1 MTSLQAVHGDAF
13 GRDGIVGFGE
23 VHVLIHRYQRQTRR
37 IAATITTAAI
47 IVVESLNEEIVNGG
61 REINSI
67 GQGETIRGHVAYGE
81 GERTGTGH
89 DLMVM

>member
-23 VHVLIHRYQRQTRR
+23 VHVMIHRYQRQT
-37 IAATITTAAI
+37 AAI
-47 IVVESLNEEIVNGG
+47 IAITIRIVVESLDEEIVNGG

-67 GQGETIRGHVAYGE
+67 GQGETIRGHVPHGE
-81 GERTGTGH
+81 GDRTGTGH